1 MPRQSPGHK
10 KKPVTSAKRA
20 QIERCM
26 THKQDGQVLTSR
38 QGWKAELLWVYS
50 HEGKGLLLKQPTDN

>member
-1 MPRQSPGHK
+1 MGGQKCLGNHQGIK
-10 KKPVTSAKRA
+10 KTSHISQGCLDRK
-20 QIERCM
+20 M
-26 THKQDGQVLTSR
+26 YDTQVLTSR